1 LPIQTKPTCYIHL
14 YRSSIGRL
22 SLKSSLLCR
31 LIEALVFV
39 MLFLSTL
46 SAIDPSLPPTRA
58 SQKRSHPLLT
68 VHEIEFAHTPQQNFP
83 PAFLRPTE
91 HASRTS
97 QSKAQIL
104 SPKSSGLSRR
114 GRSRRAVVL
123 PHRLW
128 RCYGKLSTSAFRTP
142 GARSRSQISAGTSQ
156 TYPLMVTSMMR
167 CGMRESQLP
176 LVLQRSQLF
185 NSNTTVL
192 LPECAEEVGSSR
204 GQQALTKGIVVF
216 GDCRSMSITG

>member
-1 LPIQTKPTCYIHL
+1 MVSSAFNRTRNRVCRFPSTK
-14 YRSSIGRL
+14 
-22 SLKSSLLCR
+22 
-31 LIEALVFV
+31 
-39 MLFLSTL
+39 LSTSIPAAYRTRIYDQSIKGATIVAKKL
-46 SAIDPSLPPTRA
+46 GLP
-58 SQKRSHPLLT
+58 
-68 VHEIEFAHTPQQNFP
+68 
-83 PAFLRPTE
+83 
-91 HASRTS
+91 
-97 QSKAQIL
+97 
-104 SPKSSGLSRR
+104 RR
-114 GRSRRAVVL
+114 GRSRLGVVL

-176 LVLQRSQLF
+176 LVLQRSQSF

-204 GQQALTKGIVVF
+204 GQQALTRASWFLVIV
-216 GDCRSMSITG
+216 DQCRSPAEVSALTERGHSSAAMTLKCKRCATYHRWTDRDVISPRDDLGATNMAGPILVPV